1 MEAAVLLM
9 GAGHNPVWGSC
20 LLANVLA
27 LCIRRQLKGN
37 MMSVCVCVSVDVCV
51 CVCSCMH
58 TPFCVGTCGCV
69 CMCLCE

>member
-9 GAGHNPVWGSC
+9 GAGHNPVWGSY

-37 MMSVCVCVSVDVCV
+37 MMSVCVCVCV
-51 CVCSCMH
+51 CVS
-58 TPFCVGTCGCV
+58 G
-69 CMCLCE
+69 CMCLCV